1 MNDMPDMGQGGLLGA
16 IATAITIALTVGY
29 KAYRRVSEDK
39 TGDRQVARQED
50 FVGDLMKANKDLT
63 DRLDVLEKRAD
74 TFAAERN
81 YALGQEATLKGK
93 VQLLEGRIADL
104 AEAKETAKR
113 LTEQLGRQVD
123 KLREENISLRKH
135 VEVLEEII
143 RKGGGGGGATPPRPE
158 MNIPLQWEDTAQ

>member
-39 TGDRQVARQED
+39 TGDRQAARQED

-113 LTEQLGRQVD
+113 LTEQLGRQID

-143 RKGGGGGGATPPRPE
+143 RKGGGGATPPRPE
-158 MNIPLQWEDTAQ
+158 MDIPLKWEDTAQ